1 MLDTRWVLW
10 GKIKNMNEL
19 LAQIILAARRRDGK
33 GWTNILFIVGLAIFW
48 VIGGILK
55 ARANKTKQ
63 KGEEKLTRKPGF
75 KPPDR
80 AGVRKPR
87 VVQKTPYEQVQRR
100 TGRTPYRREPQPQI
114 QPPRRKIA
122 RPQPA
127 AQMFAAKKV
136 QATPLG
142 TIELLEEP
150 ELPQPAPQVQPEL
163 PELQELPEFTSKTAK
178 ELGDMRVGMP
188 AETAR
193 ARYLA
198 EILLDYADP
207 DDLRRAILHYEILG
221 RPLSLRDP
229 SQHIIGL

>member
-1 MLDTRWVLW
+1 
-10 GKIKNMNEL
+10 MNEL
-19 LAQIILAARRRDGK
+19 LSQIILAARRRGAK
-33 GWTNILFIVGLAIFW
+33 GWTDILFIVGLAVFW

-63 KGEEKLTRKPGF
+63 KGEEQLPRKPGF
-75 KPPDR
+75 KLPER

-87 VVQKTPYEQVQRR
+87 AVQKTPYEQVQRP
-100 TGRTPYRREPQPQI
+100 TARTPYRREPQPQI
-114 QPPRRKIA
+114 EPPRRKIA

-127 AQMFAAKKV
+127 AQMFAAKKA
-136 QATPLG
+136 QAILPG

-150 ELPQPAPQVQPEL
+150 ELPPLAPQVQPD
-163 PELQELPEFTSKTAK
+163 LQELPQFTAK
-178 ELGDMRVGMP
+178 AVKGLGDMRVGMP

-193 ARYLA
+193 AKYLA
-198 EILLDYADP
+198 EILLDYSDP
-207 DDLRRAILHYEILG
+207 DDLKRAILHYEILG

>member
-1 MLDTRWVLW
+1 
-10 GKIKNMNEL
+10 MNEL
-19 LAQIILAARRRDGK
+19 LAQIILAARRRQDGK
-33 GWTNILFIVGLAIFW
+33 SWMNILFIVGLAVFW

-55 ARANKTKQ
+55 ARANKKQ
-63 KGEEKLTRKPGF
+63 KDEEQLTRKPG
-75 KPPDR
+75 PVPSDR
-80 AGVRKPR
+80 ARVARPR
-87 VVQKTPYEQVQRR
+87 AFQKTPYEQVQRP
-100 TGRTPYRREPQPQI
+100 TARTPYIKEPQSQI

-122 RPQPA
+122 RPQPI
-127 AQMFAAKKV
+127 AQQFAIKIKEA
-136 QATPLG
+136 QEIPAE

-150 ELPQPAPQVQPEL
+150 ELLPPTPQVKPKFEEL
-163 PELQELPEFTSKTAK
+163 EKLPDFTSKTVK

-193 ARYLA
+193 AKYLA

-207 DDLRRAILHYEILG
+207 DDLKRAILHYEILG

>member
-1 MLDTRWVLW
+1 
-10 GKIKNMNEL
+10 MNEL
-19 LAQIILAARRRDGK
+19 LAQIILAARNRDGK
-33 GWTNILFIVGLAIFW
+33 SWTNILFIVGLAIFW

-55 ARANKTKQ
+55 ARANKKQ
-63 KGEEKLTRKPGF
+63 KGEEQLTRKPGLA
-75 KPPDR
+75 PSDR
-80 AGVRKPR
+80 AGVREHKA
-87 VVQKTPYEQVQRR
+87 VEKTPYEQVQRP
-100 TGRTPYRREPQPQI
+100 TARTPYRREPQPQI

-122 RPQPA
+122 RPELFVQKFVTEK
-127 AQMFAAKKV
+127 AQAM
-136 QATPLG
+136 PPE

-150 ELPQPAPQVQPEL
+150 GLPQPAPQVQPDF
-163 PELQELPEFTSKTAK
+163 QELPQFTSKTVK
-178 ELGDMRVGMP
+178 ELGDKRAAIL
-188 AETAR
+188 AETPR

>member
-1 MLDTRWVLW
+1 MQD
-10 GKIKNMNEL
+10 MNYL
-19 LAQIILAARRRDGK
+19 LTQIILAARNRDGK
-33 GWTNILFIVGLAIFW
+33 SWTNILFIVGLAIFW
-48 VIGGILK
+48 VISGILK

-63 KGEEKLTRKPGF
+63 KGEEQLPRKPGLA
-75 KPPDR
+75 PSDR
-80 AGVRKPR
+80 AGVAKPKAVR
-87 VVQKTPYEQVQRR
+87 KTPYEQVQRP

-122 RPQPA
+122 RPQPVV
-127 AQMFAAKKV
+127 QMFVAKKE
-136 QATPLG
+136 QAAPLR

-150 ELPQPAPQVQPEL
+150 ELPQPTPQVKPEL

-207 DDLRRAILHYEILG
+207 DDLKRAILHYEILG

-229 SQHIIGL
+229 SAHIIGL